1 MTTIH
6 SNSSYSGADR
16 QAMLR
21 VAAMSAFHAAEHN
34 GPLTVDPA
42 QFSERLRERRAVFV
56 TFNRQGQLRGCVGT
70 LQANKALI
78 TEIAQFSFAAVARD
92 PRFPRVT
99 PQELPMLDIHIS
111 VLSEP
116 SQMSFSSQADLLD
129 QVRVDV
135 DGLIL
140 GEGSLRGT
148 FLPSVWKQLPEKAKF
163 LEGLKAKAGL
173 PQGYWSPTL
182 KVWRYTT
189 ETVE

>member
-1 MTTIH
+1 
-6 SNSSYSGADR
+6 
-16 QAMLR
+16 MLR